1 MASLDGAGK
10 TTLLYKLKLDKF
22 VQTIP
27 TMGFN
32 VENIPVGNDFSF
44 VMWDVGGHER
54 LRPLWKHY
62 YAGIDALVF
71 VIDSTDMDRL
81 ETAKEVLYGTLGEEE
96 LVNSPFLVLANKQ
109 DLPGAVSPSD
119 LERLLDL
126 GGRTNKKWRLCGVSA
141 YSGKGLW
148 SAIQELKDMV
158 IDARGNQ

>member
-1 MASLDGAGK
+1 MVSLDGAGK

-27 TMGFN
+27 TVGFN
-32 VENIPVGNDFSF
+32 VETIPVGNDFSF
-44 VMWDVGGHER
+44 VMWDVGGNER

-71 VIDSTDMDRL
+71 VINSTDMDRL

-109 DLPGAVSPSD
+109 DLPGAISPSE
-119 LERLLDL
+119 LEHLLDL
-126 GGRTNKKWRLCGVSA
+126 GGRTNKKWRLSGVSA

-148 SAIQELKDMV
+148 STIQELKDMV
-158 IDARGNQ
+158 MDARGNQ